1 VCLRL
6 ILPYVLTANA
16 NAKRGRGQTDG
27 RTDERR
33 RRIDEG
39 DLRATRT
46 TRRFPIPKCN
56 FASFD
61 LQHGKTSPNCE
72 RGRWTDA
79 DGRMIKPPDNVGVRP
94 SEEGTVTPL
103 DLHSDEP
110 NRPTDRGPRPAA
122 TLAIRVKV
130 VYIDQRLIR
139 DWLVD
144 SHGVGHVF

>member
-1 VCLRL
+1 
-6 ILPYVLTANA
+6 
-16 NAKRGRGQTDG
+16 
-27 RTDERR
+27 
-33 RRIDEG
+33 
-39 DLRATRT
+39 
-46 TRRFPIPKCN
+46 
-56 FASFD
+56 
-61 LQHGKTSPNCE
+61 
-72 RGRWTDA
+72 
-79 DGRMIKPPDNVGVRP
+79 MIKPPDNVGVRP

-110 NRPTDRGPRPAA
+110 NRLTDRGPRPAA